1 MGRFLKI
8 VAFVI
13 CGLSLLAGGAAVWGR
28 AQFRAPG
35 PSKTEISILID
46 RGTGI
51 DAIAYNLYRAGVL
64 AGPLVFRIAAKLSG
78 TDKPLKA
85 GEYAFQPGISPEAAL
100 ELLQSGK
107 TVARRVTLA
116 EGLSTTEI
124 LVLLRRTEGLQG
136 SVWPVPGEGV
146 LLPETYYFSHGD
158 QRKDI
163 VRRMALAM
171 RGLVANLWRNRSPD
185 LPFVSPGEAVVLASI
200 VEKETAM
207 PAERPRVAAVFIN
220 RIKRGMRL
228 QSDPT
233 VVYGLTRG
241 AQPLGRA
248 LTRADLKT
256 ASPYN
261 TYLIGGLPPGPIANP
276 GSASLE
282 AVLRPAQT
290 NDLYFVAD
298 GKGGHVFAETLR
310 EHNRN
315 VAKWRKM
322 NRVNRTA
329 K

>member
-8 VAFVI
+8 MAFVI

-28 AQFRAPG
+28 AQFKTPG
-35 PSKTEISILID
+35 PSNEEISIIID
-46 RGTGI
+46 RGMGI
-51 DAIAYNLYRAGVL
+51 DAIAGNLHRAGVL
-64 AGPLVFRIAAKLSG
+64 AGPLVFRIAARLLSA
-78 TDKPLKA
+78 DKSLKA
-85 GEYAFQPGISPEAAL
+85 GEYAFAPGISPEGAL

-116 EGLSTTEI
+116 EGLSTAEI
-124 LVLLRRTEGLQG
+124 LALLRRTEGLLG
-136 SVWPVPGEGV
+136 TVWPVPGEGA
-146 LLPETYYFSHGD
+146 LLPETYHFSYGD
-158 QRKDI
+158 QRQDV
-163 VRRMALAM
+163 VRRMAGAM
-171 RGLVANLWRNRSPD
+171 RGLVANLWRNRAPD
-185 LPFVSPGEAVVLASI
+185 LPFASPGEAVILASI
-200 VEKETAM
+200 VEKETAL
-207 PAERPRVAAVFIN
+207 PAERTHIAAVFIN

-241 AQPLGRA
+241 AGPLGRA

-261 TYLIGGLPPGPIANP
+261 TYLVGGLPPGPIANP

-282 AVLRPAQT
+282 AVLRPAET
-290 NDLYFVAD
+290 NDLYFVAN
-298 GKGGHVFAETLR
+298 GNGGHVFAETLK

-315 VAKWRKM
+315 VAQWRKI
-322 NRVNRTA
+322 NRA